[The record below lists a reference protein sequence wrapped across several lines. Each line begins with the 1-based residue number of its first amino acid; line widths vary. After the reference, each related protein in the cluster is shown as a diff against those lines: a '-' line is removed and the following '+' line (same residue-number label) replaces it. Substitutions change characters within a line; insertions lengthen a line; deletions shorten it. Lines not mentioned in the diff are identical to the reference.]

1 MKNRFLALLLTLVMA
16 IGFTTSAFA
25 DEPAKSVAVS
35 STSVSEEVSEVS
47 ASEEVSPR
55 ASLGDVIA
63 AGSTTINGG
72 SGVLYVTLP
81 SWNLWA
87 DIVAG
92 IGYAPREGV
101 VTCTVITPDGDTI
114 YLGAISGTGSTT
126 RSTELAFAHAGTYT
140 FHFSTAITD
149 PIDVFAYIYD

>member
-16 IGFTTSAFA
+16 IGFTTSAYA

-63 AGSTTINGG
+63 SNATTIYGG

-87 DIVAG
+87 DLEAS
-92 IGYAPREGV
+92 IGYTSQTGLV
-101 VTCTVITPDGDTI
+101 NVTVTTPTGEVIN
-114 YLGAISGTGSTT
+114 LGSISGSGSKT
-126 RSTELAFAHAGTYT
+126 RSYELAYAPSGTYA
-140 FHFSTAITD
+140 FYFSSANSA
-149 PIDVFAYIYD
+149 PMEVVGRIYD